1 LLLRIYGGLLVV
13 HTAALW
19 WVTGHLGLTAAI
31 ATTVAMSLLI
41 TLILAFRVGR
51 TLGVTWHDVVLLKDV
66 GKLTVAAAA
75 AGLLTAALRLA
86 IVGARPLVVLVLCNL
101 GFLAI
106 YLAAV
111 LLLGVLTTEERE
123 RIGRRMAGLQVWTR
137 WKPTTDRSL

>member
-1 LLLRIYGGLLVV
+1 LLLRIYGGLLAV

-19 WVTGHLGLTAAI
+19 WVTGHFGLTAAI
-31 ATTVAMSLLI
+31 ATTVGMSLLI
-41 TLILAFRVGR
+41 TLILAFRLGR

-75 AGLLTAALRLA
+75 AGFLTAALRLA
-86 IVGARPLVVLVLCNL
+86 ILGARPLVVLLLCNL
-101 GFLAI
+101 GFLAV

-123 RIGRRMAGLQVWTR
+123 RIGCGMARLQSWIQGKLT
-137 WKPTTDRSL
+137 PDRSL